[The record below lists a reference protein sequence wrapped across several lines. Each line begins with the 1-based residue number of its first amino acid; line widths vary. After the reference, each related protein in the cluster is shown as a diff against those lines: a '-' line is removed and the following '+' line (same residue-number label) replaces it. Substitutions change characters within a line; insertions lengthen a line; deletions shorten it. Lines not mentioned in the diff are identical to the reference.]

1 MKQENTYAV
10 FGLGRYGT
18 AVAKELVENGREVI
32 AIDIDQKT
40 INDAAAYLPVCKC
53 ADVTDAEVIDRL
65 GIGSI
70 DTVII
75 CMASNLEASVM
86 ATTLCKDAGV
96 KTVIAKCANKMH
108 QKILKRVGADQVVFP
123 ENESGIRLAQNL
135 LNAGFIDINSLL
147 KDVSILE
154 IDVKSEWLGKS
165 PIELNTRGNCGFN
178 IIALKKNDKINTD
191 IYSGQ
196 ILDTQTKLIVIANT
210 SNTKNY
216 KFID

>member
-75 CMASNLEASVM
+75 CMASNLETSVM

-154 IDVKSEWLGKS
+154 IDVKNEWIGKS
-165 PIELNTRGNCGFN
+165 PIELNTRENCGFN

-191 IYSGQ
+191 IYSEQ
-196 ILDTQTKLIVIANT
+196 ALDAQTKLIVISAT
-210 SNTKNY
+210 SKS
-216 KFID
+216 K